1 MKNLKVFLALL
12 GSVLWGAFAMFMN
25 DMNSA
30 SDLDHATGLVRLAL
44 VGVLAT
50 TWLVFWIGLT
60 WFRQQEARMGG
71 HLTIVVTILWTNS
84 LVLEIAFPW
93 LGYLAGW
100 MWPNAMT
107 VGLQALLTGIAVF
120 LHFRIYGYPAAK
132 VSFLHVS
139 LISFIAAAVI
149 SIYVHLIEF
158 SHIHDLPYQTKIFM
172 QPTN

>member
-1 MKNLKVFLALL
+1 MKYFKLFMAIT
-12 GSVLWGAFAMFMN
+12 GAFLWCAFAVFMN

-30 SDLDHATGLVRLAL
+30 SDKDHSTGLARLAF
-44 VGVLAT
+44 VGVLASL
-50 TWLVFWIGLT
+50 WLVFWVGLS
-60 WFRQQEARMGG
+60 WFRHHEARLSW
-71 HLTIVVTILWTNS
+71 HLTVVVAILWTNS
-84 LVLEIAFPW
+84 LVLEISLPW

-120 LHFRIYGYPAAK
+120 LHFRIYGSTAEK

-139 LISFIAAAVI
+139 LISFIVAAVI

-158 SHIHDLPYQTKIFM
+158 SHIHELPYQTKIFM

>member
-12 GSVLWGAFAMFMN
+12 GSVLWGVFAIFMN

-93 LGYLAGW
+93 LAYLAGW
-100 MWPNAMT
+100 MWPSSLTAGFQTLLIASAFYMHLQTCTQNVHKRT
-107 VGLQALLTGIAVF
+107 FSHVLGFGLLAS
-120 LHFRIYGYPAAK
+120 
-132 VSFLHVS
+132 SFL
-139 LISFIAAAVI
+139 A
-149 SIYVHLIEF
+149 IYVHLKSF
-158 SHIHDLPYQTKIFM
+158 ADIHDLPYQSMVFVI
-172 QPTN
+172 